1 MEAFFAIS
9 SQCFCCIV
17 LFWFSIPILMFTYH
31 SKASGLIMV
40 FRPYV
45 DISTLIWTFSVL
57 FQLLFFL
64 LCHCW
69 TEVSE
74 AILDFSFF
82 FFQQS
87 KGSQGFHNHSCKVSA
102 TEGWEGHFRCLDGWR
117 NKLSNTFIHWFI
129 HSFIHSVIHLFM
141 HSCMHSFMHAFI
153 HSFIDFSHS
162 FIYSLI
168 HSFIHSFIHSLIPSL
183 LHSSIHSL
191 IHSFI
196 HWLVS
201 FIHSFIH

>member
-129 HSFIHSVIHLFM
+129 HSFIHSVSHLFM

-153 HSFIDFSHS
+153 HSFIHS
-162 FIYSLI
+162 SIHSCI
-168 HSFIHSFIHSLIPSL
+168 HSFIHACLHFIHS
-183 LHSSIHSL
+183 
-191 IHSFI
+191 IHSFSPFLSWHFI
-196 HWLVS
+196 S
-201 FIHSFIH
+201 FLHSFIQSFIQ